1 MNAEQIT
8 MSPTVVK
15 QQGFS
20 LVELM
25 VALTIGVVLV
35 GGALTIHIQSHDAH
49 TFADRMARI
58 QENGRF
64 AFDVVSP
71 DLRLGGF
78 WGRVEKAAS
87 IARRTGDPINPM
99 PAAFTPAND
108 CYAGYY
114 TNVTRRIE
122 AANEDQIGALN
133 PYTPCLP
140 DSARRAGTDV
150 LVVRHAAAAPTPAGA
165 LVANRLYVIT
175 NAVTGELFVAGA
187 MPIPPG
193 YSAADEI
200 REVVTHLYYISP
212 NSSAG
217 AGIPALNRLELRE
230 GPALVNQELI
240 PGVED
245 LQVQLGIDS
254 TADGSVNSYLT
265 PNSPALAG
273 ASIVAARAW
282 VRVRGE
288 RIDLGFT
295 DSATYDYAD
304 QSDTPG
310 DQFRRLLMSKTLR
323 LRNASS

>member
-1 MNAEQIT
+1 MIISGTNRQR
-8 MSPTVVK
+8 
-15 QQGFS
+15 GFS

-25 VALTIGVVLV
+25 VALAIGVVLV
-35 GGALTIHIQSHDAH
+35 GGALTIHVQSHDAH
-49 TFADRMARI
+49 TFSDRMARI

-64 AFDVVSP
+64 AFDVVNP

-99 PAAFTPAND
+99 PPGFAPVND
-108 CYAGYY
+108 CYGGYF

-133 PYTPCLP
+133 PYTACLP
-140 DSARRAGTDV
+140 DAARLGGTDV
-150 LVVRHAAAAPTPAGA
+150 LVIRHAAAAVTAPAA

-193 YSAADEI
+193 YSATDEI
-200 REVVTHLYYISP
+200 REVVTNLYYISP

-217 AGIPALNRLELRE
+217 AGIPALHRLELQP
-230 GPALVNQELI
+230 GPTLVAQELI

-245 LQVQLGIDS
+245 LQVQLGID
-254 TADGSVNSYLT
+254 TDADGSVNRYLT

-273 ASIVAARAW
+273 ANVVAARTW

-295 DSATYDYAD
+295 DTATYDYAD
-304 QSDTPG
+304 QSVSPA
-310 DQFRRLLMSKTLR
+310 DQFRRMLISRTLR
-323 LRNASS
+323 LRNATS